1 MDEKREVDIRFYE
14 DWDKNEKFV
23 QQCLNEEK
31 EWLKTLESFALRKF
45 VDGDWKKTFNS
56 IEEAMEF
63 LLGH

>member
-31 EWLKTLESFALRKF
+31 EWLKTLESFAFRKF
-45 VDGDWKKTFNS
+45 VHFRFDFITNWNN
-56 IEEAMEF
+56 
-63 LLGH
+63 

>member
-31 EWLKTLESFALRKF
+31 EMGYNPWTIEMIRETGNGQCADLRF
-45 VDGDWKKTFNS
+45 NDLNEGDFEH
-56 IEEAMEF
+56 I
-63 LLGH
+63 

>member
-31 EWLKTLESFALRKF
+31 EWLKTLESFAFRKF
-45 VDGDWKKTFNS
+45 VDWDWKKTFN
-56 IEEAMEF
+56 
-63 LLGH
+63 